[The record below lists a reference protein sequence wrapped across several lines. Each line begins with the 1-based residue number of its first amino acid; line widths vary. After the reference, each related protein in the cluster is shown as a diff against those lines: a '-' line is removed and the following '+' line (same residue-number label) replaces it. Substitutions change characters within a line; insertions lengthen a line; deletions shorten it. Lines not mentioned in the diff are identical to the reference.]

1 MQRLP
6 LPEVSET
13 ITVSTT
19 NIYIVYASWKIRLL
33 ESPSSRLHVI
43 LKRNQMIHQNII
55 DILVDISDIC
65 LFFI

>member
-19 NIYIVYASWKIRLL
+19 NIYIVYASWKIHLL